1 MKIVHLP
8 DFKSRSLFSECVDDV
23 IEICTKNWRQQEPFF
38 TVIMNNFKSVVRQF
52 EEFSGETE
60 AIIKEILNKYQVN
73 LENNQWECLV
83 EQKEQIRSALQNLK
97 SVSALQQLADAAQ
110 LIP

>member
-1 MKIVHLP
+1 
-8 DFKSRSLFSECVDDV
+8 
-23 IEICTKNWRQQEPFF
+23 
-38 TVIMNNFKSVVRQF
+38 MNNFESVARQF
-52 EEFSGETE
+52 EEFSGEAE

-83 EQKEQIRSALQNLK
+83 EQKEQILSALRNLM
-97 SVSALQQLADAAQ
+97 SVEAIQQLADATQ